1 MKPVRWLALALL
13 ALCAAA
19 ATSSAQQTTQFS
31 PAEIRRIVSHG
42 PWPVPTRNDPGNRVS
57 GNADAIALGE
67 VLFFDTRLSGNGQVS
82 CATCHVPER
91 GWSDGRK
98 TAVGVTT
105 VDRNTP
111 SLLNVR
117 LNRWFGWDGGSDS
130 LWASAIRPLLDAR
143 EMNTSEAQVAS
154 LVRTDTALSC
164 RYRKIFGS
172 SEDDDATFTAN
183 AAKAIAAFQETL
195 ISSRTSFDRFRDALA
210 DGRDDAGYPEAAR
223 RGLKIFVGKGDCQLC
238 HFGPTFTNGEFSDTG
253 ISHFIAPGKV
263 DGGRHRGIGTLQATP
278 FNLLG
283 RFNDDPTKANAVH
296 TRHVAIQHRNW
307 GEFKVPSLR
316 NLEATAPYMHNGS
329 LATLHDVVRHYSKVS
344 PDRVHSDG
352 ENLIRALKLSPQ
364 EIDDTVAFLRTLSV
378 ASDNQPHKRK
388 HDSRSCE

>member
-1 MKPVRWLALALL
+1 MKSIRAPVFALL
-13 ALCAAA
+13 ALCAT
-19 ATSSAQQTTQFS
+19 ATTGNAQETTQFS
-31 PAEIRRIVSHG
+31 PAEIRRIVGHG
-42 PWPVPTRNDPGNRVS
+42 PWPVQTQKDPGNRVS
-57 GNADAIALGE
+57 GDADAIALGE
-67 VLFFDTRLSGNGQVS
+67 ILFFDARLSSNGQVS
-82 CATCHVPER
+82 CATCHIPER

-98 TAVGVTT
+98 TALGVAP

-111 SLLNVR
+111 GLLNVR
-117 LNRWFGWDGGSDS
+117 LNRWFGWDGGSDN

-143 EMNTSEAQVAS
+143 EMGTSEAKVAT
-154 LVRTDTALSC
+154 LLRTDTALAC
-164 RYRKIFGS
+164 RYGKVFGGS
-172 SEDDDATFTAN
+172 GGNDATLTAN

-195 ISSRTSFDRFRDALA
+195 ISSRTTFDVFRDALA
-210 DGRDDAGYPEAAR
+210 DGKDDATYPEAAR

-253 ISHFIAPGKV
+253 IPHFIAPGKV
-263 DGGRHRGIGTLQATP
+263 DAGRHGGIQTLQATP

-283 RFNDDPTKANAVH
+283 RFNDDASGGNAVH
-296 TRHVAIQHRNW
+296 TRHVAPQHRNW

-329 LATLHDVVRHYSKVS
+329 LATLHDVVRHYSEVS

-364 EIDDTVAFLRTLSV
+364 EIDDMVAFLRTLSV
-378 ASDNQPHKRK
+378 ASDNRPHQRK